1 MAAETIGVGIIGASA
16 EGGWAKESHVPA
28 VRALAGLELVAV
40 ATTSQSNADAAAR
53 AFGAR
58 TGYGDAAAMFRDSAV
73 ELVAIAVKVPAHRD
87 LVLGA
92 LAAGKHVLCEWPL
105 GRNMAESQELAEAAE
120 RAAVRVAI
128 GLQTRE
134 NPAVRRAQELVRSGP
149 SAGS

>member
-1 MAAETIGVGIIGASA
+1 VAAETIGVGIIGASA

-58 TGYGDAAAMFRDSAV
+58 SGYGDAAAMFRDSAV

-92 LAAGKHVLCEWPL
+92 LAAGKHPL
-105 GRNMAESQELAEAAE
+105 RMAARPQYGRIAGARRGRRTRGCSRRDRLADA
-120 RAAVRVAI
+120 
-128 GLQTRE
+128 
-134 NPAVRRAQELVRSGP
+134 
-149 SAGS
+149 